1 MGKRHT
7 TVATQLGLAGFDT
20 ATVTAA
26 QESLETIVSLLHRLG
41 DVPTDTSQWARE
53 LVVAALFRRSI
64 VMAQSIGYLAIQ
76 GQIEGCVVLM
86 RTMLEVG
93 LSLRIVLQDKSNRMA
108 KRLAA
113 HDYRSRQRYH
123 AKALSDPSTRADIEE
138 LAGEKERFRSLAR
151 SWRDQLQLPFFDEVR
166 EELERDLASNRG
178 WHGLGTI
185 SEAFEAMGLSSDYYR
200 QYNMQSPFT
209 HGSNIEWDWDKPQ
222 EDPSKPNGIKPMLRS
237 LFEPST
243 NQMRL
248 HLGLAIYRAYE
259 AARTIVE
266 DQLSMHAIP
275 DRDLNERRKGALRSM
290 KVELIELLPKIHAAL
305 GPDPLNEYNG

>member
-7 TVATQLGLAGFDT
+7 PIASKVGLAGFD
-20 ATVTAA
+20 ATTVAVAQAA
-26 QESLETIVSLLHRLG
+26 LEKLLDLLHRLG
-41 DVPTDTSQWARE
+41 AVPTDSSQWVRE

-64 VMAQSIGYLAIQ
+64 VTAQSIGYLAIQ

-93 LSLRIVLQDKSNRMA
+93 LFLQIVLRDKSNRMA

-113 HDYRSRQRYH
+113 YDYRARQRYH
-123 AKALSDPSTRADIEE
+123 SKALSDPSTRAGIEE
-138 LAGEKERFRSLAR
+138 IAGEKERFRSLVR
-151 SWRDQLQLPFFDEVR
+151 SWRDQLELPFFDEVR
-166 EELERDLASNRG
+166 EELERDLAANRG
-178 WHGLGTI
+178 WHGFKTI
-185 SEAFEAMGLSSDYYR
+185 GDAFESIGASSDYYR

-209 HGSNIEWDWDKPQ
+209 HGSNIEWDWDNPQ
-222 EDPSKPNGIKPMLRS
+222 EDPTKPNGIKPMLRS
-237 LFEPST
+237 MFEPSSD
-243 NQMRL
+243 QMRM

-266 DQLSMHAIP
+266 DRLNMPAIP
-275 DRDLNERRKGALRSM
+275 DHELNEQRKRLLRSM

-305 GPDPLNEYNG
+305 GPDPLDERGA